1 MIEKYY
7 RRIIDG
13 VPTAVIVADQNLN
26 AVFTNPAFRNLF
38 LSGKVKGSL
47 GEVTRCAN
55 NGMRCGGKD
64 CRGCP
69 LYNAFDDALCTNKT
83 VNRRIYQKVRTDS
96 VTRDV
101 SYSLTVKPLGD
112 GLCMGTIDDAYEL
125 EIAQE
130 LQTAKNIQQ
139 RLLPAGN
146 WAGGK
151 RYSYMYIPCRDIGLI
166 TSLYQLTGCI
176 DCNHSSPMIPQREGN
191 DQTAFLTLCTDKV
204 FRNNRFY
211 LPAKILPVMNEGIRL
226 APKRQ
231 KLSAHLHCKVAH
243 DYYFFIIQITY
254 VFRRMNCN
262 MIQKATLL
270 LLVIIKKCYNFILS
284 IKSIPVFSVCFSCPK
299 NNNSHL
305 TVSRFCKRPI
315 RFPVLARHR
324 LHNLKHALRS
334 HSIYHSFPRI

>member
-130 LQTAKNIQQ
+130 LQTAKNIQ
-139 RLLPAGN
+139 
-146 WAGGK
+146 
-151 RYSYMYIPCRDIGLI
+151 IG
-166 TSLYQLTGCI
+166 
-176 DCNHSSPMIPQREGN
+176 R
-191 DQTAFLTLCTDKV
+191 
-204 FRNNRFY
+204 
-211 LPAKILPVMNEGIRL
+211 
-226 APKRQ
+226 
-231 KLSAHLHCKVAH
+231 AHV
-243 DYYFFIIQITY
+243 
-254 VFRRMNCN
+254 
-262 MIQKATLL
+262 
-270 LLVIIKKCYNFILS
+270 
-284 IKSIPVFSVCFSCPK
+284 
-299 NNNSHL
+299 
-305 TVSRFCKRPI
+305 
-315 RFPVLARHR
+315 
-324 LHNLKHALRS
+324 
-334 HSIYHSFPRI
+334 